1 MVDTLSES
9 GIAVGSTGLEFRGD
23 DADCHGLAHS
33 GYGGKFRLECSD
45 AGRGR
50 KREGRRVKC
59 VNASRPVRLHAL
71 TAIQLMID
79 GDGEKTKNALFTARL
94 KSPRRCAVHVD
105 RVLKRSG
112 DLSWRRDF
120 F

>member
-59 VNASRPVRLHAL
+59 VNASRPVRLHAFDRD
-71 TAIQLMID
+71 T
-79 GDGEKTKNALFTARL
+79 
-94 KSPRRCAVHVD
+94 VD
-105 RVLKRSG
+105 DR
-112 DLSWRRDF
+112 WRRREDEKCVVHGAF
-120 F
+120 KITTSMRRARRPRFEAQWRLIMAA